1 MKIIT
6 LGRLLSWI
14 GIFASMLYARDYSVR
29 EDSKIGFSV
38 GKLLVL
44 NVEGSFQK
52 FSGTLTLDTQNQITA
67 LSGEVMINS
76 LTTENARRD
85 AHLLAPDFLD
95 AANFPT
101 ARLSLVSYAPEKS
114 EDSSEITGK
123 LTALLELH
131 GSRQHIELDSVL
143 VPEAD
148 NPRLLLHG
156 ELNIKDFG
164 IEGSMMNSNSVTIEL
179 QTSWK

>member
-1 MKIIT
+1 MKIVT
-6 LGRLLSWI
+6 LGKFLLWI
-14 GIFASMLYARDYSVR
+14 GILSATLDARDYSVR

-38 GKLLVL
+38 GKFLVL
-44 NVEGSFQK
+44 NIEGKFQK
-52 FSGTLTLDTQNQITA
+52 FSGTLTLDAQNHITA
-67 LSGEVMINS
+67 LSGEVIIDS
-76 LTTENARRD
+76 VTTENAKRD

-101 ARLSLVSYAPEKS
+101 ARLSLVSYTSHKS
-114 EDSSEITGK
+114 EDSSKIQGK

-131 GSRQHIELDSVL
+131 GSRQHIEFDSVL

-148 NPRLLLHG
+148 NPRLSLHG

-179 QTSWK
+179 QTLWK